1 MSERS
6 PHTESE
12 LIELVRSI
20 DVRAPEHLHARIE
33 AMVAERAGE
42 RKRAP
47 RPFRLG
53 FAAALPAL
61 GVLALLLVLV
71 LSGGSS
77 PRLTLEE
84 TVALTL
90 RPATMPAPAENP
102 RNGAQLQAKVD
113 GVAFPY
119 WEESFGWR
127 STGAHT
133 DRLDGR
139 TVTTVDYA
147 GTHGQWIG
155 YAIVAGTPAPQ
166 VAGGTIMRRGGT
178 PYRFLISH
186 GAQVVTWLRDGR
198 LCVVAGHGVTTATLL
213 SLASWHGQGTMAS

>member
-6 PHTESE
+6 SHTESE

-33 AMVAERAGE
+33 AMVAERTGE
-42 RKRAP
+42 RRRTA

-53 FAAALPAL
+53 FAAAVPAL
-61 GVLALLLVLV
+61 GVLALVLVLV
-71 LSGGSS
+71 FSGGSS
-77 PRLTLEE
+77 PRLTLDK

-90 RPATMPAPAENP
+90 RAPTMPAPAENP
-102 RNGAQLQAKVD
+102 HNGTQLQAKVD

-127 STGAHT
+127 STGART

-155 YAIVAGTPAPQ
+155 YAIVAGAPAPH
-166 VAGGTIMRRGGT
+166 VDGGTIMRRGGT
-178 PYRFLISH
+178 PYRFLSSH
-186 GAQVVTWLRDGR
+186 GALVVTWLRDGR
-198 LCVVAGHGVTTATLL
+198 LCVVAGHGVSTATLL

>member
-33 AMVAERAGE
+33 EMVAEHTGE
-42 RKRAP
+42 RRRRP

-53 FAAALPAL
+53 FAAAVPAL
-61 GVLALLLVLV
+61 GVLVLVLV

-77 PRLTLEE
+77 PRLTLDK

-90 RPATMPAPAENP
+90 RPPTMPAPTENP
-102 RNGAQLQAKVD
+102 HDGTQLQAKVD

-127 STGAHT
+127 STGVRS

-139 TVTTVDYA
+139 SVTTVDYA
-147 GTHGQWIG
+147 GSHGQWIG
-155 YAIVAGTPAPQ
+155 YAIVAGTPAPH
-166 VAGGTIMRRGGT
+166 VVGGTIMRRGGT
-178 PYRFLISH
+178 PYRFLVSH
-186 GAQVVTWLRDGR
+186 GARVVTWLRDGR
-198 LCVVAGHGVTTATLL
+198 LCVVAGHGVSAATLL

>member
-20 DVRAPEHLHARIE
+20 DVRAPEQLHARIE
-33 AMVAERAGE
+33 AMVAERGGE
-42 RKRAP
+42 RRRAP

-53 FAAALPAL
+53 FAAVPAL
-61 GVLALLLVLV
+61 GVLALVLVLV

-77 PRLTLEE
+77 PRLTLDK

-90 RPATMPAPAENP
+90 RPPTMPAPAEDP
-102 RNGAQLQAKVD
+102 HNGTQLQAKVD

-127 STGAHT
+127 STGART

-139 TVTTVDYA
+139 TVTTVDYS

-155 YAIVAGTPAPQ
+155 YAIVAGAPAPH
-166 VAGGTIMRRGGT
+166 VAGGKIMRRDGT
-178 PYRFLISH
+178 PYRFLSSH
-186 GAQVVTWLRDGR
+186 GALVVTWLRHGR
-198 LCVVAGHGVTTATLL
+198 LCVVAGHGVSTATLL
-213 SLASWHGQGTMAS
+213 SLASWHGEGTMAS